1 RYVKSNHTKA
11 RTCGYQPRNKLNK
24 WADSIMKFIS
34 VADLT
39 GRDPY
44 RLPTTVPADALTWS
58 LKQFVLTND
67 DFHRTSLGI
76 HQQHDHLESFDR
88 ARNHHYRP
96 QFEDD
101 RDNPPGERDASYR
114 PVTHQ
119 NQVLLKNSTQDRQLE
134 LGQGIHSKTNHE
146 EALTLMV
153 PIMIQILHSSLIILD
168 VHSLKKNT

>member
-1 RYVKSNHTKA
+1 
-11 RTCGYQPRNKLNK
+11 
-24 WADSIMKFIS
+24 S

-39 GRDPY
+39 ARDPY
-44 RLPTTVPADALTWS
+44 RLPTTVPDALTWS
-58 LKQFVLTND
+58 LKQHILTND

-88 ARNHHYRP
+88 ASNHHHRA

-134 LGQGIHSKTNHE
+134 LGQRTHSKTNHE
-146 EALTLMV
+146 EAFESRYQLL
-153 PIMIQILHSSLIILD
+153 IQILHSSLIILD
-168 VHSLKKNT
+168 VHSLNKNT